1 MKHDHLSDS
10 PVSPTDVVSNPG
22 LAIVEPRL
30 GLGRGHYDEL
40 AKAIVAGWSPARGP
54 ISIAASPAA
63 APLVETWGESIA
75 SLDPLPASSWIAEAR
90 ACGAAAAK
98 GSRVLV
104 MTATGKHA
112 LALSVG
118 AVERSLLSRIDLL
131 FHWPV
136 RRLAERAM
144 HRAARS
150 ARRRAR
156 ALATTEAIADDLRR
170 LGWRRVQRID
180 YPVVAPPPPPVTPF
194 RHVLMA
200 GALRF
205 NKGLETLAALV
216 ERWSRDGA
224 EIPLRLQSSTKH
236 AHRHGRREAPL
247 LRRIEGAA
255 YPHLAEQDGGLDR
268 DRYLANFRG
277 AITLAAYDPATF
289 AGQVSGVA
297 LDALLSGSPIVASEG
312 TEPAELVREFGAGEV
327 VPFGDV
333 DAIDQAIA
341 GIVNRWQHFGSR
353 ALAAAGALA
362 DRHRPERVAAILADP
377 D

>member
-1 MKHDHLSDS
+1 MTHGLTSKPGVLPAKASS
-10 PVSPTDVVSNPG
+10 SRG

-30 GLGRGHYDEL
+30 GLGRGHYEEL
-40 AKAIVAGWSPARGP
+40 AKAIVAGWGSSRGP
-54 ISIAASPAA
+54 VSIHASPSAAS
-63 APLVETWGESIA
+63 LVEAWGDSVA
-75 SLDPLPASSWIAEAR
+75 RLDPLPASSILAEAR
-90 ACGAAAAK
+90 VCAAAAACGA
-98 GSRVLV
+98 RVLV

-112 LALSVG
+112 LALSIG
-118 AVERSLLSRIDLL
+118 PVERDRLEQIDLL

-136 RRLAERAM
+136 RRVADRLM
-144 HRAARS
+144 HRAAH
-150 ARRRAR
+150 AVRRRAR
-156 ALATTEAIADDLRR
+156 ALATTETIAEDLRR
-170 LGWRRVQRID
+170 LGWARVRRID
-180 YPVVAPPPPPVTPF
+180 YPVIAPPRPEAAPF

-205 NKGLETLAALV
+205 NKGLAVLAELV
-216 ERWSRDGA
+216 ERWSRDG
-224 EIPLRLQSSTKH
+224 ETNPLLLQSSTKY
-236 AHRHGRREAPL
+236 AHGHGRREAPL
-247 LRRIEGAA
+247 LRRIEAA
-255 YPHLAEQDGGLDR
+255 GYPHLAEQDGGLDR

-312 TEPAELVREFGAGEV
+312 TEPAELVREFGAGEA

-333 DAIDQAIA
+333 EAIDQAIA
-341 GIVNRWQHFGSR
+341 GIVDRWQHFGSR

-362 DRHRPERVAAILADP
+362 DRHRPERVAAILAAP